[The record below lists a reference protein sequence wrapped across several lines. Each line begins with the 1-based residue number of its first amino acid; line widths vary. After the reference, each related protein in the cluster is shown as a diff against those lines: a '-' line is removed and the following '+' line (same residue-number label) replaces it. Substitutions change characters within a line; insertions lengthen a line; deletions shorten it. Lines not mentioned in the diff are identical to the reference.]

1 MVLIPGLLAVAFISL
16 VSLAG
21 GLFLLLQKKT
31 LKTITPILISLAIG
45 TLLGDAFIHLIP
57 EAIDNLNHFQF
68 SLFLTLGFSLFFIFE
83 KTLCWHHCQNPDAS
97 HAHRHP
103 VVAVNFLTDGLH
115 NLVDGMLIASSFSVN
130 LSLGL
135 ATTIAVFFHEIPQE
149 IGDFGIFI
157 HHGLTPAHALLLN
170 FLSSLSAFIGLFI
183 VFYLG
188 QTSQLFINCLLS
200 FTAGGFIYLAAS
212 DLIPELHS
220 HSRSKISDLAQF
232 FFIALGLLFMFLLS

>member
-16 VSLAG
+16 VSLG
-21 GLFLLLQKKT
+21 GGFFLLLQKKS

-57 EAIDNLNHFQF
+57 EAIDHLSPFQF
-68 SLFLTLGFSLFFIFE
+68 SLFLTLGFFLFFIFE
-83 KTLCWHHCQNPDAS
+83 KTLCWHHCQNPDAD
-97 HAHRHP
+97 HDNRHP
-103 VVAVNFLTDGLH
+103 LIAVNLLTDGLH

-157 HHGLTPAHALLLN
+157 HQGLTPVRALFLN
-170 FLSSLSAFIGLFI
+170 FLSALAAFIGLFI

-188 QTSQLFINCLLS
+188 QINQLFVNCLLA

-220 HSRSKISDLAQF
+220 HSQSKTTDLVHI
-232 FFIALGLLFMFLLS
+232 FFIASGLLFMFLLS